1 MLGNSLGS
9 VLDELVVSFDI
20 SDESFSVG
28 SNDIVMCV
36 VLSVIIPLDFVVVV
50 SSSKIKYIYDK

>member
-1 MLGNSLGS
+1 MLDNSFGS

-28 SNDIVMCV
+28 SNDIVKSV
-36 VLSVIIPLDFVVVV
+36 VLSVISPLDFLVVV
-50 SSSKIKYIYDK
+50 SCTKNQMHF